1 MKNIKNLTL
10 IDDDEIFVYLTKKT
24 ILQTSLVERIHNFD
38 NGQDAL
44 DFLKDHQE
52 DPDKLP
58 EVILLDLNM
67 PIMDGWQFLKE
78 FTKLKPLVKNMIRI
92 YICTSSISPDDA
104 SRVNEIKD
112 VSDFIIKPFSTDKLR
127 EMIQNL

>member
-10 IDDDEIFVYLTKKT
+10 VDDDEIFVYLTKKT
-24 ILQTSLVERIHNFD
+24 ILQTSLVGRIDNFA

-44 DFLKDHQE
+44 EFIKDNQGR
-52 DPDKLP
+52 PDKLP

-67 PIMDGWQFLKE
+67 PIMDGWQFLEE
-78 FTKLKPLVKNMIRI
+78 FTTLKPFVKNRIRI

-104 SRVNEIKD
+104 SRVNAIKD
-112 VSDFIIKPFSTDKLR
+112 VTDFIIKPFSTEKLK
-127 EMIQNL
+127 EMIRKL